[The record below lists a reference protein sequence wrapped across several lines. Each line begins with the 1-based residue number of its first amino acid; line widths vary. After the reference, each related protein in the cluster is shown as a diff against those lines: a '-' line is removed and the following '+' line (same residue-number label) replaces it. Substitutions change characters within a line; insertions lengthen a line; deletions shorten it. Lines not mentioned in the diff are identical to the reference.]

1 MSVLSLVAKQ
11 PPKTFKVYYTTVYKS
26 LFTNHVAT
34 DPAHPLYETQRRRQA
49 EKKKEGL
56 WWHATAGADSAKSSC
71 IRTWARRRLR
81 NAVVDELKA
90 RGYDETG
97 KFAKPKD
104 VPQRADL
111 MARVG
116 AGRTLDLKGSLRL
129 HVQPPLIPA
138 KYVDIRAEAGAL
150 IDALE
155 SATNRPFHN
164 PLAATKDAPRE
175 YASERSAKGRSFYN
189 PLAASAQPSPYRT
202 QRPVVK
208 SRQR

>member
-1 MSVLSLVAKQ
+1 MSALSLIAKQ
-11 PPKTFKVYYTTVYKS
+11 TPKTFKVYYTRVYKS
-26 LFTNHVAT
+26 LFPHHVAT
-34 DPAHPLYETQRRRQA
+34 DPSHPLYETQRRRQA
-49 EKKKEGL
+49 EKKQEGL
-56 WWHATAGADSAKSSC
+56 WWHATASADSAKSSC

-97 KFAKPKD
+97 KFAKPKI

-116 AGRTLDLKGSLRL
+116 AGQTLDLKGSLRL
-129 HVQPPLIPA
+129 HVQAPLIPA
-138 KYVDIRAEAGAL
+138 KYLDIRAEAGAV

-155 SATNRPFHN
+155 SATTNG
-164 PLAATKDAPRE
+164 APRG
-175 YASERSAKGRSFYN
+175 YASERSAKNRSFYN
-189 PLAASAQPSPYRT
+189 PLAASAQPSWHRT
-202 QRPVVK
+202 QRPVAK